1 MSTPVETG
9 EPEKRRL
16 TKAGR
21 RTRERIVETAA
32 ELMFHRGA
40 GGTSIPDIQAAAGV
54 SASQIYHYFGDK
66 QGLVLAVINH
76 QTDAKLAQQR
86 PLLDSLDSIE
96 ALREWCD
103 TAGDR
108 QDAMGCE
115 GGCEI
120 GSLAGE
126 LADGDQAARTVL
138 VAAFDRWETPI
149 RLGLARMQSRGEL
162 SENADVAALAAAL
175 MAAIQGGMLLSQVRR
190 SSTAYRQAT
199 SAVIDHI
206 ESYLV
211 RC

>member
-1 MSTPVETG
+1 MKAG

-21 RTRERIVETAA
+21 KTRERIVETAA
-32 ELMFHRGA
+32 ELMSHRGA

-66 QGLVLAVINH
+66 QGLVLAVIDH

-86 PLLDSLDSIE
+86 PLLDSLDSSE

-103 TAGDR
+103 RAGDR

-120 GSLAGE
+120 GSLASE
-126 LADGDQAARTVL
+126 LAERDQSARTGL
-138 VAAFDRWETPI
+138 AAAFDRWEDPI
-149 RLGLARMQSRGEL
+149 RSGLARMQARGEL
-162 SENADVAALAAAL
+162 SESADIAALATAVL
-175 MAAIQGGMLLSQVRR
+175 AAIQGGMLLSQVRR
-190 SSTAYRQAT
+190 SSTAYRQAV

-206 ESYLV
+206 ESHLV
-211 RC
+211 R

>member
-1 MSTPVETG
+1 VRAD
-9 EPEKRRL
+9 EPERRRL

-21 RTRERIVETAA
+21 KTRERIVETAA

-66 QGLVLAVINH
+66 QGLVLAVIDH
-76 QTDAKLAQQR
+76 QTDTKITRQR

-103 TAGDR
+103 IAGDR

-120 GSLAGE
+120 GSLASE
-126 LADGDQAARTVL
+126 LADSDQSARAGL
-138 VAAFDRWETPI
+138 VAAFDRWEGPI
-149 RLGLARMQSRGEL
+149 RSGLARMQARGEL
-162 SENADVAALAAAL
+162 SGSADVAALATAL
-175 MAAIQGGMLLSQVRR
+175 LAAIQGGMLLSQVRR
-190 SSTAYRQAT
+190 SSTAYRQAV

-206 ESYLV
+206 ESHLV
-211 RC
+211 R

>member
-1 MSTPVETG
+1 MSTPVKAG
-9 EPEKRRL
+9 EPEKHRL

-21 RTRERIVETAA
+21 KTRERIVETAA

-54 SASQIYHYFGDK
+54 SASQIYHYFGNK
-66 QGLVLAVINH
+66 QGLVLAVIDH

-103 TAGDR
+103 RAGDR

-120 GSLAGE
+120 GSLASE
-126 LADGDQAARTVL
+126 LADSDQSARTGL
-138 VAAFDRWETPI
+138 VAAFDRWEGPI
-149 RLGLARMQSRGEL
+149 RSGLARMQARGEL
-162 SENADVAALAAAL
+162 GESADIAALATAL
-175 MAAIQGGMLLSQVRR
+175 LAAIQGGMLLSQVRR
-190 SSTAYRQAT
+190 SSTAYRQAV

-206 ESYLV
+206 ESHLV
-211 RC
+211 R

>member
-1 MSTPVETG
+1 MSTPGKTE

-16 TKAGR
+16 TEAGR
-21 RTRERIVETAA
+21 RTRARIVETAA

-40 GGTSIPDIQAAAGV
+40 AGTSIPDIQAAAGV

-66 QGLVLAVINH
+66 QGLVLAVIDH
-76 QTDAKLAQQR
+76 QTDAKLARQR

-103 TAGDR
+103 EAGDR

-120 GSLAGE
+120 GSLASE
-126 LADGDQAARTVL
+126 LADSDQSARTGL
-138 VAAFDRWETPI
+138 VAAFDRWEAPI
-149 RLGLARMQSRGEL
+149 RSGLARMQERGEL
-162 SENADVAALAAAL
+162 SESADTAALATAL
-175 MAAIQGGMLLSQVRR
+175 LAAIQGGMLLSQVRR
-190 SSTAYRQAT
+190 SSTAYRQAV

-206 ESYLV
+206 ESHLV
-211 RC
+211 R